1 MSEVATEVEAKEEPV
16 VEPVVSKEIVAEP
29 TLPPMGRIVRAR
41 QEANRVFYSLVDE
54 HARTLV
60 TQAVFQAQHA
70 VGEQSAHHGPAGRR

>member
-1 MSEVATEVEAKEEPV
+1 MRILLRHHKSFGGMSPL
-16 VEPVVSKEIVAEP
+16 IN
-29 TLPPMGRIVRAR
+29 MGNVRAR

-70 VGEQSAHHGPAGRR
+70 VGEQSAHHGPAGPR